1 VTVQDVDVAHAI
13 WGKNIA
19 SLKGKTTRKKP
30 IHVAGDLMKVP
41 KELLSLHKDV
51 YLTADLFFVNEIAF
65 LISLSRK
72 IEFTTSSHVANRQAK
87 TIFATFK
94 PIFAFYAKRGF
105 HISILGV
112 DDEFAALQADIQGLP
127 GGPRVNLATASEH
140 VPKIE
145 RRIRVVK
152 ERCRAVRHSLPFD
165 RIPKLMMIQLVLH
178 VTKMLNHFPTK
189 AGISDTISPRTIMTG
204 KTLNYKKH
212 LSLQFGEYCQVHQ
225 EDTPRNSQLPRTIG
239 AICLVPTGNVQ
250 GGYYYMSLQSGLKIS
265 RRSWDR
271 IPMPDMVIAQVNLLG
286 KNQPQ
291 QLVFADR
298 KGRPLWQC
306 QAPRSGRG

>member
-1 VTVQDVDVAHAI
+1 
-13 WGKNIA
+13 
-19 SLKGKTTRKKP
+19 
-30 IHVAGDLMKVP
+30 
-41 KELLSLHKDV
+41 
-51 YLTADLFFVNEIAF
+51 VNEIPF
-65 LISLSRK
+65 LIFLSRK

-87 TIFATFK
+87 TIFAAFK
-94 PIFAFYAKRGF
+94 PIFEFYAKRGF

-127 GGPRVNLATASEH
+127 GGPRVNLATASKH
-140 VPKIE
+140 VPEIE
-145 RRIRVVK
+145 RSIWVVK

-204 KTLNYKKH
+204 ETLNYKKH

-239 AICLVPTGNVQ
+239 AICLGPTGNVQ
-250 GGYYYMSLQSGLKIS
+250 GGFYFMSLQSGLKIS

-271 IPMPDMVIAQVNLLG
+271 IPMPNTVIA
-286 KNQPQ
+286 
-291 QLVFADR
+291 
-298 KGRPLWQC
+298 
-306 QAPRSGRG
+306 